1 MVKNVLRLT
10 GQQVMST
17 QKLNNPEEIRREFD
31 KLFDQSPEE
40 QIEHRAQLLSAI
52 YLSEVEKELDRMGW
66 TRKRLAEE
74 IGTSASYLTQL
85 FRGDRLLNL
94 KTVAKIEQALQITFE
109 IRAKCSKQENPPET
123 EIQKKRESVSG
134 FEW

>member
-1 MVKNVLRLT
+1 
-10 GQQVMST
+10 MST

-52 YLSEVEKELDRMGW
+52 FLSEVEKELDRMGW
-66 TRKRLAEE
+66 TRKRLAKE

-94 KTVAKIEQALQITFE
+94 KTVAKIEQVLQITFE
-109 IRAKCSKQENPPET
+109 IRAKRSKQENPPET
-123 EIQKKRESVSG
+123 EVQKKRESKDVINANII
-134 FEW
+134 

>member
-1 MVKNVLRLT
+1 
-10 GQQVMST
+10 MST

-31 KLFDQSPEE
+31 KLLDQSPEE

-52 YLSEVEKELDRMGW
+52 FLSEVEKELDRMGW

-109 IRAKCSKQENPPET
+109 IRAKQDYWDN
-123 EIQKKRESVSG
+123 IDYLL
-134 FEW
+134 

>member
-1 MVKNVLRLT
+1 
-10 GQQVMST
+10 MST

-52 YLSEVEKELDRMGW
+52 FLSEVEKELDRMGW
-66 TRKRLAEE
+66 TRKRLAKE

-109 IRAKCSKQENPPET
+109 IRAKRSKQENPPET
-123 EIQKKRESVSG
+123 EVQKKRESKDVINANII
-134 FEW
+134 